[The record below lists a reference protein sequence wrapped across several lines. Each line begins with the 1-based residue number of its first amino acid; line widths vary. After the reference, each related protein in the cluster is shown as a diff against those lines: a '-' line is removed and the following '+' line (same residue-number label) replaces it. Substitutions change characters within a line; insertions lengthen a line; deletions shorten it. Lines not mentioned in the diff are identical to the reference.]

1 MRGRNQSSLDLEKMI
16 LTFTS
21 TLSGGESSFVAI
33 ITDLMENS
41 PFSCILRGPHSTTPF
56 LITVGFNVDH
66 HVVAF
71 YNSLKNILFCERNHI
86 LDLGNPFNLD
96 LYDVPILEKLFSKV
110 SHTRRSS
117 CHDHSAL
124 AERRAP

>member
-1 MRGRNQSSLDLEKMI
+1 MAAGRSGGTMRGRNQSSLDLEKMI

-21 TLSGGESSFVAI
+21 NLSGRESSFITI
-33 ITDLMENS
+33 ITDLLENS
-41 PFSCILRGPHSTTPF
+41 PFSCILRGP
-56 LITVGFNVDH
+56 H

-96 LYDVPILEKLFSKV
+96 LNDVPILEKLFSKV